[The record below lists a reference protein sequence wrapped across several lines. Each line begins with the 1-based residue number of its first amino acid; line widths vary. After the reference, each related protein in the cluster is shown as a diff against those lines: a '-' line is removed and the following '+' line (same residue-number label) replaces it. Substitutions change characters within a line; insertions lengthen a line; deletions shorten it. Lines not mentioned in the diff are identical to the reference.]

1 MHEWFHK
8 AHHDHQLKGH
18 RNKKNQ
24 QQKEDVIKMAD
35 KQANQIIFSVLGLYI
50 LMLLNQCA
58 RATEEQQLW
67 AATLKEK
74 AIGMFTFVSRLSIRI
89 L

>member
-1 MHEWFHK
+1 
-8 AHHDHQLKGH
+8 
-18 RNKKNQ
+18 
-24 QQKEDVIKMAD
+24 MAD
-35 KQANQIIFSVLGLYI
+35 KQANKVIFSVLGLYI
-50 LMLLNQCA
+50 LLIVNHCA

-74 AIGMFTFVSRLSIRI
+74 AIGMFIFASRSSLRM